1 MALSTVLATGER
13 YLGDAGD
20 FLLINRFARRT
31 GWLHGFMTFYAG
43 TLGIALCVVL
53 LAVGWWLARR
63 SRSPRAMASL
73 VWAGVGAVVA
83 VGVNQPIVSAVHER
97 RPYQSIPHVLLLVS
111 RSSDYGFPS
120 DHATMAGAVAA
131 GLCYVNRRLG
141 ITAWAV
147 ALLLAFARV
156 YVGAHYPHDVIAGL
170 LLGAAVVVIGH
181 LLVRPLLTP
190 LIRRLS
196 QSPLRPFLAAGPR
209 PDSRSA
215 DTRASSSTARDAA
228 SRPGDPRSPAD
239 NAGAS
244 DPAGRG
250 GAGPAGNPRAGSHG
264 DS

>member
-1 MALSTVLATGER
+1 MTLSMALAPNQ

-43 TLGIALCVVL
+43 TLGVALCVVL

-63 SRSPRAMASL
+63 ARDPRAMAGL
-73 VWAGVGAVVA
+73 VWAGLGTVVA

-131 GLCYVNRRLG
+131 GLCFVNRRLG
-141 ITAWAV
+141 ITAWGV
-147 ALLLAFARV
+147 AMLLAFSRV

-170 LLGAAVVVIGH
+170 LLGAAVIVVGR
-181 LLVRPLLTP
+181 LLLRPVLTPVIRRLSTTPLRPLLT
-190 LIRRLS
+190 
-196 QSPLRPFLAAGPR
+196 
-209 PDSRSA
+209 
-215 DTRASSSTARDAA
+215 
-228 SRPGDPRSPAD
+228 
-239 NAGAS
+239 
-244 DPAGRG
+244 
-250 GAGPAGNPRAGSHG
+250 AGPAPEPAATDAGSNAVAPRAAETQPEAGTASASGTVGAG
-264 DS
+264 DSEPSGARTSAG